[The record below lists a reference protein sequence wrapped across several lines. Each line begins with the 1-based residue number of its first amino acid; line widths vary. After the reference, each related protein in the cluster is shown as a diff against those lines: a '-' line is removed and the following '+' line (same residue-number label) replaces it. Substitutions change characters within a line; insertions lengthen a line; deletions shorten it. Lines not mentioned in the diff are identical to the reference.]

1 MSDDF
6 EKSMITLEEKLA
18 KVIEQFDVDMK
29 DIHELRKAMD
39 NQFPHGQ
46 AGDLEIYNDR
56 IKKINHAMHFLVGC
70 HIHLPLDKKKQDDP
84 HKDVK
89 EARANKPDNRNY
101 DLC

>member
-6 EKSMITLEEKLA
+6 EKSMIALEEKLD
-18 KVIEQFDVDMK
+18 KVVAQFDVDMK
-29 DIHELRKAMD
+29 EIHELRKAMD

-46 AGDLEIYNDR
+46 AGDLEIYNNR
-56 IKKINHAMHFLVGC
+56 IKKINHEMHFLIGC
-70 HIHLPLDKKKQDDP
+70 HVHLSLDKKKQDES

-89 EARANKPDNRNY
+89 EARAKNPDNRNN